1 MFDTFI
7 SHSSMDKESIVIP
20 LSQYLRDRHLS
31 VWLDQDNIL
40 AGDSILDSIRK
51 GLNSAK
57 SVVLIVTPNIF
68 SSFWI
73 PTEIGL
79 SIGGAFTSIIP
90 VLCDVTIDVVAEKFP
105 WILTL
110 KYITCT
116 VRNKAKAFEEIFSS
130 INRFNQRNGALHPLD
145 IDPIAKKFYKYNTP
159 NANRIS
165 ILLSEYEKIAQIS
178 VPASISHITRIAA
191 TIITDVYQEHRPLSN
206 IPSCHEMLEVIS
218 HQASGLNANIKA
230 HLTMLLDLSSNINGV
245 LFSNEVSDQR
255 LIEMSLSAVLSW
267 YLAYI
272 ETHNIPDRSFESLEI
287 VDSEAL
293 SYQDFLDMY
302 EIDKLVLREDL
313 IAFPDITWGWYQ
325 YNQFSHIAIRS
336 QLTAKVVG
344 YIALLPVTD
353 ELYENIQSG
362 YFKDNDLST
371 ENLRRYDI
379 PDFYKLYVA
388 CIAIH
393 PKYQNTDAFYKLHN
407 ALIKMLFY
415 LATEREVYITD
426 VITEA
431 STLQGEKLCKLF
443 GLHKHMNT
451 SLNTNLYTITLL
463 PPSFRLKSNFG
474 NKLIKF
480 YAKKYEEFKDLL

>member
-7 SHSSMDKESIVIP
+7 SHSSLDKESIVIP
-20 LSQYLRDRHLS
+20 LSEYLRDRHLS

-57 SVVLIVTPNIF
+57 SVVLIVTSNTF
-68 SSFWI
+68 SSFWV

-79 SIGGAFTSIIP
+79 SIGGTFTSVIP
-90 VLCDVTIDVVAEKFP
+90 VLYGVTIDIVAQKFP

-116 VRNKAKAFEEIFSS
+116 DENKANAFEEIFSS
-130 INRFNQRNGALHPLD
+130 IKKINQRNDSLRPLD
-145 IDPIAKKFYKYNTP
+145 IEHIAKKFYRFNTP
-159 NANRIS
+159 SANRVS
-165 ILLSEYEKIAQIS
+165 ILLSEYGKIAQIS
-178 VPASISHITRIAA
+178 IPASISHTTRIAA
-191 TIITDVYQEHRPLSN
+191 TIITDVYQENGVSSN
-206 IPSCHEMLEVIS
+206 IPPYHEMLEVIS
-218 HQASGLNANIKA
+218 HQASGLNDNIKS
-230 HLTMLLDLSSNINGV
+230 HLSMLLNISSNIDGYS
-245 LFSNEVSDQR
+245 FSNESDYQK

-267 YLAYI
+267 YLTYI
-272 ETHNIPDRSFESLEI
+272 ETRNMPDRSLESLEI
-287 VDSEAL
+287 VDYEGL
-293 SYQDFLDMY
+293 SYQDFQDMY
-302 EIDKLVLREDL
+302 EIDQLVLREDL
-313 IAFPDITWGWYQ
+313 LAPPNITWGWYE
-325 YNQFSHIAIRS
+325 YNRFSHIAIRS
-336 QLTAKVVG
+336 KLSCKVVG

-353 ELYENIQSG
+353 ELYEYIQSG
-362 YFKDNDLST
+362 YFKDNDLNT
-371 ENLRRYDI
+371 DNLRRYDM

-388 CIAIH
+388 SIAIH
-393 PKYQNTDAFYKLHN
+393 PKYQNTDAFYKLYN

-443 GLHKHMNT
+443 GLHKYMST
-451 SLNTNLYTITLL
+451 MLNTDLYTVTLL
-463 PPSFRLKSNFG
+463 PPSFRLRSNFG

-480 YAKKYEEFKDLL
+480 YTKKYEEFKDLF